1 MRAPNRL
8 QTSSSGD
15 ATILALIVVVGG
27 LGVGGWLAWYFQHG
41 DISRVVVQGLH
52 WQLRFI
58 HQFTSRLEI
67 ADGQMLAANPDKVKA
82 MQLVRLLREIGGFF
96 LYPAMAAVLILAAV
110 CFRGAAAARY
120 CRRLD
125 LEGLMREQAR
135 VFRYTSAFVGRRLRL
150 IDIGESEP
158 RPADPALAAREW
170 IASWAKAKDGAFA
183 ERNARSELARQL
195 GPAWRGPAYAQ
206 PHVRC
211 LLAGFALHGAG
222 RRGEALAFLGDLSDS
237 LPKGDRE
244 GGEGPHGALVFPA
257 GVVAAADRWLSD
269 SDLTATVLETM
280 ARHFFT
286 TPGLM
291 SALVEARRAG
301 GVLAPAQFAFLKLVD
316 RRLWY
321 ALHSLGFRA
330 EGPNPTP
337 HPNPRVEAIGA
348 RDHWAAECM
357 IGRPLSKP
365 SIERALKAVRNA
377 ATGGPAARGTVDRR
391 A

>member
-1 MRAPNRL
+1 M
-8 QTSSSGD
+8 
-15 ATILALIVVVGG
+15 VVGG

-41 DISRVVVQGLH
+41 DISRVVIQGLH

-58 HQFTSRLEI
+58 HQFTSRFEI
-67 ADGQMLAANPDKVKA
+67 ADAQMLAANPEKVKT
-82 MQLVRLLREIGGFF
+82 MQLVHLLREIGGFF

-120 CRRLD
+120 CRNLD

-150 IDIGESEP
+150 SDIGENEP
-158 RPADPALAAREW
+158 RPADPALTAREW
-170 IASWAKAKDGAFA
+170 IKAWATARDGSFA
-183 ERNARSELARQL
+183 ERIARSELAAQL
-195 GPAWRGPAYAQ
+195 GAAWRGPGYAQ

-211 LLAGFALHGAG
+211 LLAAFALLGAG
-222 RRGEALAFLGDLSDS
+222 RRDEALAFLGDLSDA
-237 LPKGDRE
+237 LPKGERE
-244 GGEGPHGALVFPA
+244 IGEGPRGALVFPA
-257 GVVAAADRWLSD
+257 SVAAAGDRWLSD
-269 SDLTATVLETM
+269 SDMTATVLETM
-280 ARHFFT
+280 GRHFFT

-291 SALVEARRAG
+291 SALVEARCAG

-357 IGRPLSKP
+357 TGRPLSKP
-365 SIERALKAVRNA
+365 SIDRALKAVRNV
-377 ATGGPAARGTVDRR
+377 ATGRPAAKGTVDKR